1 MSGPPIEEIIS
12 YRFRFAR
19 TSGWRDPVC
28 TGMAT
33 VKQKGPHQ
41 RAFCIFQILAD
52 QGIALMAAAK
62 RLFCRETVFLRTM
75 RLSAIE
81 SIRLCDT

>member
-1 MSGPPIEEIIS
+1 MKSVN
-12 YRFRFAR
+12 RFRFGK
-19 TSGWRDPVC
+19 TSGWHDPVC

-33 VKQKGPHQ
+33 VKQIRPASAGLLHFPT
-41 RAFCIFQILAD
+41 LAD
-52 QGIALMAAAK
+52 QDIALMAAAK